1 MVKALTKIYIY
12 FICLFEWDN
21 AQLFFICSLL
31 IRNKKHLMLCKT
43 TLNYNKLVV
52 KGPVS
57 NTRLLF
63 IEVWLLLQLKDIRA
77 YALFVEKTFFK

>member
-12 FICLFEWDN
+12 FICLFDWDN
-21 AQLFFICSLL
+21 AQLFFICSLW
-31 IRNKKHLMLCKT
+31 IGNKKHLMLCKT
-43 TLNYNKLVV
+43 TLNYNKLTV

-63 IEVWLLLQLKDIRA
+63 YRGLVTFA
-77 YALFVEKTFFK
+77 VEGCTGLCTV